1 MLGLVDA
8 RVAGRP
14 VQCTWTGTTPVYT
27 ACQTGPW
34 HGGLAAGAGI
44 ICLLFGWFFFGD
56 VRKVARVESICVFWL
71 FFTKNPTARPVCMYI
86 DVPWQD

>member
-1 MLGLVDA
+1 MDA

-14 VQCTWTGTTPVYT
+14 VKCRWTGTTTPVYT

-44 ICLLFGWFFFGD
+44 ICLLFVCFGRD
-56 VRKVARVESICVFWL
+56 VRKAGRVEDTSL
-71 FFTKNPTARPVCMYI
+71 FAFSLYFFF
-86 DVPWQD
+86 